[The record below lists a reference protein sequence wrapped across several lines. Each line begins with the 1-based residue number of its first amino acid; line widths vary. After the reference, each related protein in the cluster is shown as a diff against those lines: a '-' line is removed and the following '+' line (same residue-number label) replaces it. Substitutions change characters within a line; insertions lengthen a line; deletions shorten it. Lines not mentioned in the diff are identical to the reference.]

1 QRSTH
6 ATASLPSFPASVF
19 PSAPILHRDDAA
31 ARGDSR
37 ISHQSP
43 LTNHQSLPWSRWDSP
58 VRLELLAV
66 NCQLSTRLTP
76 LECAVPSK
84 HRVLPGFGRNCPSVS
99 PLECAVTQ
107 IDAVTPLECAVTKK
121 VGGGGSAPRDLPISI
136 FEFPTSRALAEYR
149 TLPSFPASWYGRVRT
164 R

>member
-1 QRSTH
+1 MSAFSIPCASPGRPCGSFPDPRATFASPQRR
-6 ATASLPSFPASVF
+6 APVRASLSWFPASVF

-43 LTNHQSLPWSRWDSP
+43 LTNHQSLTWPRWDSP

-99 PLECAVTQ
+99 PLECAVAKTPR
-107 IDAVTPLECAVTKK
+107 VTPLECAVPKK
-121 VGGGGSAPRDLPISI
+121 GGG
-136 FEFPTSRALAEYR
+136 E
-149 TLPSFPASWYGRVRT
+149 V
-164 R
+164 

>member
-1 QRSTH
+1 MYAFCISLAPSFEGCATQKRPRRRFPDPRATFASPQRSTH

-19 PSAPILHRDDAA
+19 PSAPILHRDGAA
-31 ARGDSR
+31 ACGDSR

-58 VRLELLAV
+58 LRLEQLAV

-76 LECAVPSK
+76 VECAVPSK

-107 IDAVTPLECAVTKK
+107 IEAVTPLECAVPKK
-121 VGGGGSAPRDLPISI
+121 GGG
-136 FEFPTSRALAEYR
+136 E
-149 TLPSFPASWYGRVRT
+149 V
-164 R
+164 